1 LALLK
6 TTALH
11 AGSSAVPSAWRDK
24 ALAIISP
31 EITQPH
37 LKPSFLG
44 PSPIL
49 REEAISIIG
58 TIVHFAL
65 YKNKLPGNHNRSS
78 LNSLLI
84 YDF

>member
-1 LALLK
+1 LGKKQRRYTRAHL
-6 TTALH
+6 
-11 AGSSAVPSAWRDK
+11 PSPARGEDK
-24 ALAIISP
+24 ALAITSP

-49 REEAISIIG
+49 RKEAISVIG

-65 YKNKLPGNHNRSS
+65 YKNKLPRNHNRSS
-78 LNSLLI
+78 LYSSLI

>member
-1 LALLK
+1 MK

-11 AGSSAVPSAWRDK
+11 AGLSAVPGAWRDK
-24 ALAIISP
+24 ALAITSP

-37 LKPSFLG
+37 LKPSFLR

-49 REEAISIIG
+49 REEAISVID

-65 YKNKLPGNHNRSS
+65 YKNKLPRNHNRSS
-78 LNSLLI
+78 LNSLVIL
-84 YDF
+84 